1 MAQKKK
7 KGSKPVKK
15 DPDKLLEQQKHEKVV
30 SIVMISVFVAIIVA
44 AMVLIFVLG
53 VPGNGSSSSGSYEP
67 EDQTVSAV
75 SYQESAEPSQVSDLS
90 LVDLESDKTYIADIT
105 VKDYGKITVELD
117 QKSAPLTVQNFVTLA
132 QSGFYDG
139 LTFHRIMEG
148 FMIQGGDPK
157 GDGTGGAEHTIKG
170 EFAQNGVNNPISH
183 KRGVISMARNSMSM
197 DSASSQFFIVQTDDH
212 AATLDENYAA
222 FGHVTSG
229 MEFVDKIAA
238 DAQPIDNNGTIEKEK
253 QPVIESIKI
262 TVK

>member
-15 DPDKLLEQQKHEKVV
+15 DPQKILEQQKKENIRSV
-30 SIVMISVFVAIIVA
+30 IMICIFIAIIIA
-44 AMVLIFVLG
+44 AIVLIFVVG
-53 VPGNGSSSSGSYEP
+53 IPNDSSTQQSDNGNSSVSEISNDNTDYSAASKS
-67 EDQTVSAV
+67 EDISF
-75 SYQESAEPSQVSDLS
+75 
-90 LVDLESDKTYIADIT
+90 VDIDENKTYTAEIS

-117 QKSAPLTVQNFVTLA
+117 QKNAPITVKNFVTLA

-183 KRGVISMARNSMSM
+183 KRGVISMARNSYDM

-212 AATLDENYAA
+212 AASLDENYAA

-229 MEFVDKIAA
+229 MEVVDKIAA
-238 DAQPIDNNGTIEKEK
+238 DAEPVDDNGTIERDK
-253 QPVIESIKI
+253 QPVIEYIKI
-262 TVK
+262 K